1 MLVHCLY
8 MLCFYAGL
16 IMVHR
21 NLCSRLFLWDFEMIL
36 PQIQFSDHM
45 VKCSCTAELSESLL
59 SILKVWVLPFDCM
72 QLQL

>member
-1 MLVHCLY
+1 
-8 MLCFYAGL
+8 
-16 IMVHR
+16 MVHR

-72 QLQL
+72 QLQLL